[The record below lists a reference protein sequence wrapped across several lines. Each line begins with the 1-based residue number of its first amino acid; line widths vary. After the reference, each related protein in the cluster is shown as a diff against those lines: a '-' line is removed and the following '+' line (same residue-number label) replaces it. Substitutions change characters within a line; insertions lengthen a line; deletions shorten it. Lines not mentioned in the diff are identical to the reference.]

1 MKPLNLHKLY
11 WPEQRRIQ
19 NAMKLLKQFFTKTV
33 NAFQPLN
40 NSVKRSI
47 LNIWHGSG
55 YVSVFYGHF
64 IFNDGGSFFKKEVSL
79 TFDPLLD
86 WLKLHEGKNQQ
97 KFCTDWDHTKNY
109 KECPE
114 VVGYK

>member
-1 MKPLNLHKLY
+1 M
-11 WPEQRRIQ
+11 
-19 NAMKLLKQFFTKTV
+19 LLAV
-33 NAFQPLN
+33 
-40 NSVKRSI
+40 
-47 LNIWHGSG
+47 
-55 YVSVFYGHF
+55 
-64 IFNDGGSFFKKEVSL
+64 KEVSL

>member
-1 MKPLNLHKLY
+1 MDLDTSLFSMVILY
-11 WPEQRRIQ
+11 L
-19 NAMKLLKQFFTKTV
+19 MMV
-33 NAFQPLN
+33 
-40 NSVKRSI
+40 
-47 LNIWHGSG
+47 G
-55 YVSVFYGHF
+55 
-64 IFNDGGSFFKKEVSL
+64 IFLKKEASL

-109 KECPE
+109 KECSE